1 MRTSVRTSLRW
12 SACLAPLLAIHA
24 ASLAETRQSSE
35 PAVGISLSP
44 AVVMLSGRPGQA
56 HRQTLRLTN
65 HTSRDLS
72 FTLLAQDVVAEN
84 GRRAFLD
91 AGVRPDSIA
100 ARAIFSPV
108 ELTIPAGGIGTA
120 DVTVTV
126 PARTD
131 VRGVAAVFRGHTTV
145 DSRSGVAMIASL
157 GCLITFSLS
166 DNVTLVAEPPEVSPQ
181 TATAPL
187 VVSERVANTG
197 SEPVVAS
204 GAMAVLTGTGILVG
218 KVSVEPQRIMPGERL
233 TFRADYP
240 TLLGAGRYRAVL
252 SLEYANKV
260 LTSSVD
266 VVVASSGADQHGA
279 ARDAGLRR

>member
-24 ASLAETRQSSE
+24 ASLAETRQSSG

-131 VRGVAAVFRGHTTV
+131 VRGVAAVFRGRTTV